1 MDDEIKV
8 NLQALDAFANQ
19 LEERLAALGTG
30 QIPGVGMPLPVGG
43 EPAWE
48 GQALSNAYWYS
59 AGDARDLLD
68 RIREVLDWAET
79 ATRQTASNYR
89 GGDVN
94 SASNNLRIAQAIS
107 SGQDVPDGQGG
118 PTP

>member
-1 MDDEIKV
+1 MNDDIKV
-8 NLQALDAFANQ
+8 NLEALDAFADQ
-19 LEERLAALGTG
+19 LEQRLAALGTA
-30 QIPGVGMPLPVGG
+30 QIPGAGTPLPVGG

-59 AGDARDLLD
+59 AADARDLLD

-79 ATRQTASNYR
+79 ATRQTAQNYR

-94 SASNNLRIAQAIS
+94 SADNNLRIAQAIA
-107 SGQDVPDGQGG
+107 SGQDVPGGTGG
-118 PTP
+118 PTL